1 MRTSEQPL
9 VIRVTHWLHVP
20 LLVGMAGS
28 GLQILAAYP
37 FLGARGRNFAFYPF
51 QGETPPEWLRLGA
64 WLAGARSLHFALGWF
79 FVLNGVVYLA
89 YLFASG
95 EFRERLFSS
104 APRRLVRLP
113 HRPSLPA
120 PRPPPAASGLYNGL
134 QRLAYTTALLLG
146 ALLVLSGLA
155 IWKPV
160 QLAVLT
166 ASFGGYDGAR
176 AVHLGALAAIAL
188 FTLGHVILA
197 LSHPRTFRAILT
209 GGEKRDAREDVR
221 AA

>member
-1 MRTSEQPL
+1 LRTSEQPL

-64 WLAGARSLHFALGWF
+64 WLAGARSLHFGLGWF

-95 EFRERLFSS
+95 EFRERLFS
-104 APRRLVRLP
+104 PRRDASSAYRTALHYLRL
-113 HRPSLPA
+113 A
-120 PRPPPAASGLYNGL
+120 PPPAASGLYNGL